1 MLYNIEKEE
10 ILYNVGKEEI
20 LYNKVGKG
28 EILYKVGK
36 GEILYKGGK
45 GEILYKVG
53 KGEILYKGGKGEI
66 LYKVG
71 KDEILYKARSEQTKG
86 DNSIIFRISGM
97 SHTIEFFAFDNTD
110 ANLKPVTN
118 GSIPMMKD
126 GDNNTEI
133 YFCHY
138 KPMDCGMCYY
148 YDYIFL
154 DL

>member
-28 EILYKVGK
+28 EILYKV
-36 GEILYKGGK
+36 GK